1 MPAMMTSYSSF
12 PTSTTT
18 PYCKQQQSQPQPESL
33 LFTPPLSPT
42 EEQLL
47 AFLIPDIDPREL
59 AAYLSNPSSPT
70 VSTDVVSGLLIDT
83 KASSSS
89 SSSSSGAYL
98 LSPSSEYHSSSLGK
112 TDVELA
118 PYPSPVCQAA
128 AATVVAF
135 DRLDAVHSSYNLIQ
149 SRKRCSTYAFD
160 DEDEDDQILFH
171 PNNTNINEDQ
181 SMMMMNDSYHRHHHH
196 DDDAMSSCSFVMS
209 SQNTRKRL
217 LLEQAFVSPDED
229 LLDDPSLASF
239 PSTPATTMITN
250 SSMIEQDDGYAHLF
264 DGAASVADQDVSV
277 VPSMDLSSPIAFDL
291 VLV

>member
-1 MPAMMTSYSSF
+1 MTSYPSYQAS
-12 PTSTTT
+12 PAIYHK
-18 PYCKQQQSQPQPESL
+18 PQQQPQSESL

-83 KASSSS
+83 KASSVSS
-89 SSSSSGAYL
+89 SSDAYL
-98 LSPSSEYHSSSLGK
+98 MTPSSDYHASATLGK
-112 TDVELA
+112 DVADLV

-128 AATVVAF
+128 ATVVA
-135 DRLDAVHSSYNLIQ
+135 SSSTTPYTSSRSSFTDMQ

-160 DEDEDDQILFH
+160 EDEIQNENASTDDHDF
-171 PNNTNINEDQ
+171 
-181 SMMMMNDSYHRHHHH
+181 DS
-196 DDDAMSSCSFVMS
+196 DSCSFVMS

-217 LLEQAFVSPDED
+217 LLEQPFFSPDED
-229 LLDDPSLASF
+229 LLDEHTALTSN
-239 PSTPATTMITN
+239 ATTTTTITTTTTA
-250 SSMIEQDDGYAHLF
+250 IEQDGYAHLF

>member
-1 MPAMMTSYSSF
+1 MPAMMTTYTSY
-12 PTSTTT
+12 PTNTTPTTT
-18 PYCKQQQSQPQPESL
+18 FCKQQQSQPQPESL

-89 SSSSSGAYL
+89 SSNIYL
-98 LSPSSEYHSSSLGK
+98 QSPSDEYHSSTLGK
-112 TDVELA
+112 AEAGLV

-135 DRLDAVHSSYNLIQ
+135 DRLDAVHTSYTSVH

-160 DEDEDDQILFH
+160 DEEFDSNEDQD
-171 PNNTNINEDQ
+171 DQ
-181 SMMMMNDSYHRHHHH
+181 SMMMMNDPYH
-196 DDDAMSSCSFVMS
+196 DDASSCSFVMS

-217 LLEQAFVSPDED
+217 LLEQPFVSPDED
-229 LLDDPSLASF
+229 LIDESLASF
-239 PSTPATTMITN
+239 PATPATTMITN
-250 SSMIEQDDGYAHLF
+250 TTCTSMIDQDDGYAHLF